1 MTHDM
6 EYELIAEVLGRGEA
20 DVIQGLLEA
29 EGIPVQLI
37 EESVSQ
43 SSYAVPFAPVKIY
56 VPKEQAEQAREII
69 EPYNAEVGTDE
80 DEEEEGE
87 DEEQ

>member
-1 MTHDM
+1 MQHDM
-6 EYELIAEVLGRGEA
+6 RYELVAEVLGRGEA

-29 EGIPVQLI
+29 EGIHAELI

-43 SSYAVPFAPVKIY
+43 SSYAVPFAPVQIY

-69 EPYNAEVGTDE
+69 KPYKADVR
-80 DEEEEGE
+80 EEEEGE
-87 DEEQ
+87 E